1 MSRRNSELFLAGK
14 KLTRNYFLAS
24 QRRARW
30 EGRRL
35 DPGCLKLT
43 GRRLKSCEGNL
54 CVSHRGNPS
63 GTPVHPALVS
73 SPETLDVA
81 GEARRETR
89 AKQAKPVGF
98 EAPRSLGETRA
109 KQGGPV
115 GNLVQRCTP
124 ALALRQETS
133 KKSGPRATQRKLLV
147 TGNPAAGIVFKI
159 LRKPTRHLD
168 RVQNLGF
175 GPLGERRLLGSV
187 AVYNTLHRGHPG
199 HPDIPL
205 RPLFPPSNLLPVL
218 RGPTCDKASCGIR
231 THDLPLTERVLYQLS

>member
-1 MSRRNSELFLAGK
+1 MSRRNSELFLAGQI
-14 KLTRNYFLAS
+14 TRNYFLAS
-24 QRRARW
+24 QRTARW

-35 DPGCLKLT
+35 HPGCLSSPDV
-43 GRRLKSCEGNL
+43 LKSCEGY
-54 CVSHRGNPS
+54 
-63 GTPVHPALVS
+63 VHPALVS

-89 AKQAKPVGF
+89 AKQAKPVGSNLQG
-98 EAPRSLGETRA
+98 RLGKLVRNKGE
-109 KQGGPV
+109 V
-115 GNLVQRCTP
+115 GIP
-124 ALALRQETS
+124 ARRRGS
-133 KKSGPRATQRKLLV
+133 CWS
-147 TGNPAAGIVFKI
+147 GNPAAGIVFKI

-205 RPLFPPSNLLPVL
+205 RPPLP
-218 RGPTCDKASCGIR
+218 AF
-231 THDLPLTERVLYQLS
+231 

>member
-1 MSRRNSELFLAGK
+1 MRN
-14 KLTRNYFLAS
+14 
-24 QRRARW
+24 
-30 EGRRL
+30 
-35 DPGCLKLT
+35 
-43 GRRLKSCEGNL
+43 
-54 CVSHRGNPS
+54 RGNPS
-63 GTPVHPALVS
+63 GTPAHPALVS

-98 EAPRSLGETRA
+98 EPPRSLGETRA

-133 KKSGPRATQRKLLV
+133 KKSGPPRDAEEAV
-147 TGNPAAGIVFKI
+147 GHVFKI

-205 RPLFPPSNLLPVL
+205 RPPLP
-218 RGPTCDKASCGIR
+218 AF
-231 THDLPLTERVLYQLS
+231 